1 MIAKSLTRWIILAPI
16 LTLIISGCAGFGAKK
31 IEVSSKPIEI
41 EIIQPSMPRNIDLK
55 EPVWHVV
62 STAKIANPC
71 VKDEEGKRPKMDHP
85 DGLLKENGKPVRV
98 CKLGK
103 ENPDWPE
110 GYTYLDRFLDEV
122 KKKNNGDVVFF
133 AISVEDYEL
142 MAYNM
147 QELRRYIREVQE
159 VIVYYRNVT
168 IKNPDGSTEK
178 GVGVS
183 NTKDGNRPSVGI
195 FPRDKND

>member
-1 MIAKSLTRWIILAPI
+1 MIAKNWTRWIILAPI
-16 LTLIISGCAGFGAKK
+16 LTLTISGCSMFGAKQV
-31 IEVSSKPIEI
+31 EVISKPIEI

-55 EPVWHVV
+55 EPMWHVV

-85 DGLLKENGKPVRV
+85 DGLLKENGKPVSV
-98 CKLGK
+98 CELGK
-103 ENPDWPE
+103 ENDWPE
-110 GYTYLDRFLDEV
+110 GYTYLDRFLDDV
-122 KKKNNGDVVFF
+122 KKKNNGDIVFF

-183 NTKDGNRPSVGI
+183 NAKDSNRPSVGI